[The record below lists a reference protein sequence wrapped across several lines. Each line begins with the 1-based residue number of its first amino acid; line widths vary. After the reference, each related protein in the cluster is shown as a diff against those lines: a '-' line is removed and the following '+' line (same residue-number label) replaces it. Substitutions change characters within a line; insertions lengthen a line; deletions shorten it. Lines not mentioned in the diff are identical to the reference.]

1 MTTDTTPPILEF
13 RNVYSSYGGAVILQD
28 VSFTIAEGET
38 VGLVGRNGAG
48 KSTTLMSVYG
58 IPTVTGDILVGGKK
72 LTGGAHVPTSR
83 GVSMVPQGKRI
94 FSNLTVE
101 ENILL
106 GRASR
111 REGTWTIEAV
121 FDLFPNLARGRG
133 RPGTSLSGG
142 EQQMLAIA
150 RALMAEPALL
160 MLDEPT
166 EGLAPVIIDGIVDAL
181 KEIRSRGTALLLV
194 EQHIAMIQKLAVR
207 YLALRSGQLVGEGPV
222 ADLSDRAVQELIAL

>member
-1 MTTDTTPPILEF
+1 MSTVLEF
-13 RNVYSSYGGAVILQD
+13 RDVNASYAGAHILQD
-28 VSFTIAEGET
+28 VSFTIGEGET

-48 KSTTLMSVYG
+48 KSTTLLAVYG
-58 IPTVTGDILVGGKK
+58 VPDVTGEILVAGQPLK
-72 LTGGAHVPTSR
+72 GGAHVPTSR
-83 GVSMVPQGKRI
+83 GVSLVPQGKRI
-94 FSNLTVE
+94 FSNLSVE

-111 REGTWTIEAV
+111 RSGSWGLSDLYE
-121 FDLFPNLARGRG
+121 LFPNLARGKK

-150 RALMAEPALL
+150 RALMSGPALL

-166 EGLAPVIIDGIVDAL
+166 EGLAPVIIDGIVEAL
-181 KEIRSRGTALLLV
+181 KEIRSRGTSLLLV
-194 EQHIAMIQKLAVR
+194 EQHIGMIQKLADR

-222 ADLSDRAVQELIAL
+222 SQLEDRAVQELIAL